1 MAQVMN
7 KLIIGAAIVGALI
20 ASNKTRVIESA
31 TVRGIRNNNAGN
43 IRANK
48 IIWDGQ
54 TGIDSAG
61 FAIFKS
67 PEWGI
72 RALAKLLLNYEKIHG
87 LSTVSG
93 IIDRYAPAVENNT
106 SAYINSVA
114 GSLGVDPYT
123 SFPVREKLTPLINAI
138 IKHENGINP
147 YSAVIIANGITL
159 VEGYSYA

>member
-1 MAQVMN
+1 MN
-7 KLIIGAAIVGALI
+7 KIIVGAAIVGALI

-31 TVRGIRNNNAGN
+31 TVRGIRNHNPGN

-48 IIWDGQ
+48 IIWDSQ
-54 TGIDSAG
+54 TGIDDAG

-87 LSTVSG
+87 LNTVEG
-93 IIDRYAPAVENNT
+93 IIGRYAPVKENNT
-106 SAYINSVA
+106 GAYINSVA

-123 SFPVREKLTPLINAI
+123 PFSVGEKLTPLINAI

-147 YSAVIIANGITL
+147 YSAVLIANGISL
-159 VEGYSYA
+159 VEGYNYA